1 MSDLHNIIA
10 ISGAICPSFFVE
22 KLTAAIHNEPTEG
35 SENPQVE
42 SVRLKW
48 ECPPA
53 DASKL
58 VKEGDRKCRVY
69 DEVQYFADRGV
80 KVVALPN
87 FQALTF
93 LSELQVEFTTPIAN
107 IGKAVAESLKN
118 KEGLKL
124 GYLGLASEPK
134 FEAVKHSFEGIAKV
148 EWVVAEENAQKMLK
162 EYELK
167 FFDKNLSEEQ
177 KEEALSILRKGCQSL
192 QEKGAELILP
202 SCTGQVEYAD
212 ALNAA
217 GFRLID
223 IVGAY
228 AHYLCTKKWEPLPK
242 PFKLGIVGGMGPAAT
257 VDLYDKIT
265 RATPAKIDQD
275 HFKGVIEQ
283 NPQIPDRTKYRLHG
297 GIDPTL
303 SLYSCCKKLE
313 ADQVDAI
320 VFPCNT
326 AHAYI
331 ETIVPHLDVPIINMQ
346 RTTLEEIKKK
356 FGEKAVIGLMATDGT
371 CETGIYSKKADEMG
385 LKCVRPDPEYQK
397 YVMEA
402 IYGEKGVKAGYT
414 TGVCRDQLLE
424 AAKHLVKDKA
434 ATVLILGCTELP
446 LILDEDDN
454 FDIDGKKVAIVD
466 PTSAVARKVV
476 TIATLV
482 TKERGRK

>member
-1 MSDLHNIIA
+1 MSEVNNIIG

-22 KLTAAIHNEPTEG
+22 KLTAAIHHQPA
-35 SENPQVE
+35 SDKPQVE
-42 SVRLKW
+42 SVRLEW
-48 ECPPA
+48 QCPPT
-53 DASKL
+53 DAPKL
-58 VKEGDRKCRVY
+58 VLEGDRKCRVY
-69 DEVQYFADRGV
+69 DEVQYFANRGV

-93 LSELQVEFTTPIAN
+93 LTELQTEFTTPIAN
-107 IGKAVAESLKN
+107 IGKAVAESLAD
-118 KEGLKL
+118 KEGIKL

-134 FEAVKHSFEGIAKV
+134 FEAIKKSFEGIAKV
-148 EWVVAEENAQKMLK
+148 EWVEADEDNQKMLK
-162 EYELK
+162 EYELM
-167 FFDKNLSEEQ
+167 FFGKNLTEEQ
-177 KEEALSILRKGCQSL
+177 KEEALSILRNGCQSL
-192 QEKGAELILP
+192 KDKGAELILP
-202 SCTGQVEYAD
+202 ACVGQIEYAET
-212 ALNAA
+212 LNLA
-217 GFRLID
+217 GFHLVD
-223 IVGAY
+223 LADVY
-228 AHYLCTKKWEPLPK
+228 AKYLCTKEWKPLPK

-275 HFKGVIEQ
+275 HFKVVIEQ
-283 NPQIPDRTKYRLHG
+283 NPQIPDRTKYLLHG

-303 SLYSCCKKLE
+303 SLYSACKKLE
-313 ADQVDAI
+313 ADDVDAI

-346 RTTLEEIKKK
+346 RTTLEEIKQK

-371 CETGIYSKKADEMG
+371 CETGIYSNKADEMG

-414 TGVCRDQLLE
+414 TGLCRDQLLE

-454 FDIDGKKVAIVD
+454 FDIDGHKVAIVD

-482 TKERGRK
+482 TNERGRK

>member
-1 MSDLHNIIA
+1 MSDINNVIG

-22 KLTAAIHNEPTEG
+22 KLTAAIHSQPAKEQEK
-35 SENPQVE
+35 PQVE
-42 SVRLKW
+42 SVRLEW
-48 ECPPA
+48 QCPPA

-58 VKEGDRKCRVY
+58 IREGDRKCRVY
-69 DEVQYFADRGV
+69 DEVQYFVDRGV

-93 LSELQVEFTTPIAN
+93 LSELQTEFTTPIAN
-107 IGKAVAESLKN
+107 IGKAVAESLKD
-118 KEGLKL
+118 KKGIKL

-134 FEAVKHSFEGIAKV
+134 YEAIKKSFEGIAEV
-148 EWVVAEENAQKMLK
+148 QWIVAAEDVQKKLK
-162 EYELK
+162 EFELNC
-167 FFDKNLSEEQ
+167 FCKNLNKDQ
-177 KEEALSILRKGCQSL
+177 KDDAFAILRNGCQSL
-192 QEKGAELILP
+192 QQNGAEIILP
-202 SCTGQVEYAD
+202 GCIGQLEFAD
-212 ALNAA
+212 ALKAA
-217 GFRLID
+217 GFQFVD
-223 IVGAY
+223 IAEAY
-228 AHYLCTKKWEPLPK
+228 AQYLCGKEWKQLPK

-275 HFKGVIEQ
+275 HFKVVIEQ
-283 NPQIPDRTKYRLHG
+283 NPQIPDRTKYLLHG

-313 ADQVDAI
+313 ADGVDAI

-331 ETIVPHLDVPIINMQ
+331 ETIVPHIDVPIINMQ
-346 RTTLEEIKKK
+346 RATLEEIKKK

-385 LKCVRPDPEYQK
+385 LKCVRPDPQYQK

-414 TGVCRDQLLE
+414 TGLCRDQLLE

-446 LILDEDDN
+446 LILNEDDN
-454 FDIDGKKVAIVD
+454 FDIDGTKVAIVD
-466 PTSAVARKVV
+466 PTSAIARKVV
-476 TIATLV
+476 TIATIASD
-482 TKERGRK
+482 ERGRK